1 MEKLLHFAWKHKILP
16 LRPLLTTEGESVEVI
31 DPGQAN
37 RNQGADF
44 FNAKVKIGQTVW
56 AGYVEIHVK
65 ASDWFRHGHHE
76 DARYN
81 NVVLHVV
88 QTADAQA
95 VTQDGKALPTLQID
109 FPAHMLTR
117 YQELCQTDDYPRCHR
132 VVASIPSLKVHSWME
147 QLLAERL
154 DGKSARILKRVKES
168 RGDWEQAAFATLA
181 RNFGF
186 GINGELLEEWAAHVP
201 LAAAAKHR
209 NNLLQVQALFL
220 GTAGLIGHL
229 GPHDGCDAQKAEAE
243 YAYLA
248 HKFSLPAPPPFLW
261 RYLRT
266 RPYNFPHL
274 RILQLAAIFHHGGA
288 QLHALLEASDT
299 ALLQRCLQGAPLS
312 VSAIRLIAINTV
324 APLLY
329 AYGQAQGNDTLVSRA
344 MDLLESLPAEN
355 NYIIRQWS
363 ACGLEAG
370 TAAHS
375 QALIQLKREYCDR
388 YDCLRCHFGY
398 EYLKQL

>member
-274 RILQLAAIFHHGGA
+274 RILQLAAVFHHGGA

-299 ALLQRCLQGAPLS
+299 ALLQRCLQGASLS
-312 VSAIRLIAINTV
+312 VSAIRLVAINTV

>member
-181 RNFGF
+181 RSFGF

-229 GPHDGCDAQKAEAE
+229 GPHDACDAQKAEAE

-266 RPYNFPHL
+266 RPYNFPHV
-274 RILQLAAIFHHGGA
+274 RILQLAAVFHHGGA
-288 QLHALLEASDT
+288 QLHALLAASDT

>member
-266 RPYNFPHL
+266 RPYNFPHV
-274 RILQLAAIFHHGGA
+274 RILQLAAVFHHGGA

>member
-181 RNFGF
+181 RSFGF

-229 GPHDGCDAQKAEAE
+229 GPHDACDTQKAEAE

-266 RPYNFPHL
+266 RPYNFPHV
-274 RILQLAAIFHHGGA
+274 RILQLAAVFHHGGA

>member
-229 GPHDGCDAQKAEAE
+229 GPHDACDAQKAEAE

-266 RPYNFPHL
+266 RPYNFPHV
-274 RILQLAAIFHHGGA
+274 RILQLAAVFHHGGA

-299 ALLQRCLQGAPLS
+299 ALLQRCLQGASLS

>member
-266 RPYNFPHL
+266 RPYNSPHV
-274 RILQLAAIFHHGGA
+274 RILQLAAVFHHGGA

-344 MDLLESLPAEN
+344 MDLLAPLPAEN
-355 NYIIRQWS
+355 NYIIRQWT

-375 QALIQLKREYCDR
+375 QALIQLKREYFDR

>member
-181 RNFGF
+181 RSFGF

-229 GPHDGCDAQKAEAE
+229 GPHDACDAQKAEAE

-274 RILQLAAIFHHGGA
+274 RILQLAAVFHHGGA

>member
-147 QLLAERL
+147 KLLAERL

-243 YAYLA
+243 YAYLV

-274 RILQLAAIFHHGGA
+274 RILQLAAVFHHGGA

>member
-1 MEKLLHFAWKHKILP
+1 M
-16 LRPLLTTEGESVEVI
+16 
-31 DPGQAN
+31 
-37 RNQGADF
+37 
-44 FNAKVKIGQTVW
+44 
-56 AGYVEIHVK
+56 
-65 ASDWFRHGHHE
+65 
-76 DARYN
+76 
-81 NVVLHVV
+81 
-88 QTADAQA
+88 
-95 VTQDGKALPTLQID
+95 
-109 FPAHMLTR
+109 
-117 YQELCQTDDYPRCHR
+117 
-132 VVASIPSLKVHSWME
+132 
-147 QLLAERL
+147 
-154 DGKSARILKRVKES
+154 
-168 RGDWEQAAFATLA
+168 
-181 RNFGF
+181 
-186 GINGELLEEWAAHVP
+186 P

-274 RILQLAAIFHHGGA
+274 RILQLAAVFHHGGA

>member
-132 VVASIPSLKVHSWME
+132 VVASIPSLKLHSCME
-147 QLLAERL
+147 KLLAERRY
-154 DGKSARILKRVKES
+154 GKSARILKRLKES

-274 RILQLAAIFHHGGA
+274 RILQLAAVFHHGGA

-299 ALLQRCLQGAPLS
+299 ALLQRCLQGASLS

>member
-44 FNAKVKIGQTVW
+44 FNAKVKIGRTVW

-181 RNFGF
+181 RSFGF

-229 GPHDGCDAQKAEAE
+229 GPHDACDAQKAEAE

-274 RILQLAAIFHHGGA
+274 RILQLAAVFHHGGA

>member
-274 RILQLAAIFHHGGA
+274 RILQLAAVFHHGGA

-344 MDLLESLPAEN
+344 MDLLGSLPAEN

>member
-266 RPYNFPHL
+266 RPYNFPHV

-299 ALLQRCLQGAPLS
+299 ALLQRCLQGASLS

-329 AYGQAQGNDTLVSRA
+329 AYGQAQGNDTLISRA

>member
-181 RNFGF
+181 RSFGF

-266 RPYNFPHL
+266 RPYNFPHV

>member
-132 VVASIPSLKVHSWME
+132 VVASISSLKVHSWME

-274 RILQLAAIFHHGGA
+274 RILQLAAVFHHGGA

>member
-229 GPHDGCDAQKAEAE
+229 GPHDACDAQKAEAE

-266 RPYNFPHL
+266 RPYNFPHV

-299 ALLQRCLQGAPLS
+299 ALLQRCLQGTSLS

>member
-1 MEKLLHFAWKHKILP
+1 MEKLLQFAWKHKILP
-16 LRPLLTTEGESVEVI
+16 LKPLHTTEGESVEII

-37 RNQGADF
+37 HNQGPDF
-44 FNAKVKIGQTVW
+44 FNAKIRIGQTVW
-56 AGYVEIHVK
+56 AGYVEIHVR

-76 DARYN
+76 DARYD

-95 VTQDGKALPTLQID
+95 VTHDGKTLPTLQIS
-109 FPAHMLTR
+109 FPSRMIAH
-117 YQELCQTDDYPRCHR
+117 YQELHETDDYPRCHR
-132 VVASIPSLKVHSWME
+132 IVASLPALKVHSWME

-154 DGKSARILKRVKES
+154 TDRSTRIRRRLAES
-168 RGDWEQAAFATLA
+168 RGDWEKAAFVTLA
-181 RNFGF
+181 HNFGF
-186 GINGELLEEWAAHVP
+186 GINGDLFEQWATHVP

-209 NNLLQVQALFL
+209 DNLFQVQALFL
-220 GTAGLIGHL
+220 GTAGLIDKL
-229 GPHDGCDAQKAEAE
+229 GPHDGCDPQKAKDE

-248 HKFSLPAPPPFLW
+248 HKFSLPAPPPLMW

-266 RPYNFPHL
+266 RPYNFPHV
-274 RILQLAAIFHHGGA
+274 RILQLASIFHHGGA
-288 QLHALLEASDT
+288 QLHAILETSGTAS
-299 ALLQRCLQGAPLS
+299 LQRCLEGVKLS
-312 VSAIRLIAINTV
+312 VPAIRLIAINTV

-329 AYGQAQGNDTLVSRA
+329 AYGQAQDNEALTDRA
-344 MDLLESLPAEN
+344 ISLLEELPAED
-355 NYIIRQWS
+355 NYIIRQWRG
-363 ACGLEAG
+363 CGLQA
-370 TAAHS
+370 TSAAHS

>member
-181 RNFGF
+181 RSFGF

-229 GPHDGCDAQKAEAE
+229 GPHDACDAQKAEAE

-266 RPYNFPHL
+266 RPYNFPHV

>member
-288 QLHALLEASDT
+288 QLHALLAASDT

>member
-44 FNAKVKIGQTVW
+44 FNAKVKIGRTVW

-147 QLLAERL
+147 KLLAERL

-229 GPHDGCDAQKAEAE
+229 GPHDACDAQKAEAE

-266 RPYNFPHL
+266 RPYNFPHV
-274 RILQLAAIFHHGGA
+274 RILQLAAVFHHGGA
-288 QLHALLEASDT
+288 QLHSLLEASDT

-312 VSAIRLIAINTV
+312 VSAIRLVAINTV

>member
-181 RNFGF
+181 RSFGF

-229 GPHDGCDAQKAEAE
+229 GAHDACDAQKAEAE

-266 RPYNFPHL
+266 RPYNFPHV
-274 RILQLAAIFHHGGA
+274 RILQLAAVFHHGGA
-288 QLHALLEASDT
+288 QLHSLLEASDT

>member
-154 DGKSARILKRVKES
+154 DGKSVRILKRVKES

-181 RNFGF
+181 RSFGF

-229 GPHDGCDAQKAEAE
+229 GPHDACDAQKAEAE

-266 RPYNFPHL
+266 RPYNFPHV
-274 RILQLAAIFHHGGA
+274 RILQLAAVFHHGGA

>member
-181 RNFGF
+181 RSFGF

-266 RPYNFPHL
+266 RPYNFPHV
-274 RILQLAAIFHHGGA
+274 RILQLAAVFHHGGA

-299 ALLQRCLQGAPLS
+299 ALLQRCLQGTSLS

>member
-181 RNFGF
+181 RSFGF

-266 RPYNFPHL
+266 RPYNFPHV
-274 RILQLAAIFHHGGA
+274 RILQLAAVFHHGGA
-288 QLHALLEASDT
+288 QLHALLAASDT

>member
-181 RNFGF
+181 LAC
-186 GINGELLEEWAAHVP
+186 LLANRLSEEQTC
-201 LAAAAKHR
+201 R
-209 NNLLQVQALFL
+209 
-220 GTAGLIGHL
+220 
-229 GPHDGCDAQKAEAE
+229 EAE
-243 YAYLA
+243 
-248 HKFSLPAPPPFLW
+248 
-261 RYLRT
+261 
-266 RPYNFPHL
+266 
-274 RILQLAAIFHHGGA
+274 
-288 QLHALLEASDT
+288 
-299 ALLQRCLQGAPLS
+299 
-312 VSAIRLIAINTV
+312 
-324 APLLY
+324 
-329 AYGQAQGNDTLVSRA
+329 GNEPR
-344 MDLLESLPAEN
+344 
-355 NYIIRQWS
+355 R
-363 ACGLEAG
+363 G
-370 TAAHS
+370 
-375 QALIQLKREYCDR
+375 
-388 YDCLRCHFGY
+388 
-398 EYLKQL
+398 

>member
-117 YQELCQTDDYPRCHR
+117 YQELCQTDDYPRCYR

-154 DGKSARILKRVKES
+154 NGKSARILKRVKES

-229 GPHDGCDAQKAEAE
+229 GPHDACDAQKAEAE

-266 RPYNFPHL
+266 RPYNFPHV

>member
-274 RILQLAAIFHHGGA
+274 RILQLAAVFHHGGA

>member
-186 GINGELLEEWAAHVP
+186 GINGELLEEWATHVP

-274 RILQLAAIFHHGGA
+274 RILQLAAVFHHGGA

-299 ALLQRCLQGAPLS
+299 ALLQRCLQGASLS

-329 AYGQAQGNDTLVSRA
+329 AYGQAQGNDTLISRA

>member
-266 RPYNFPHL
+266 RPYNFPHV

>member
-16 LRPLLTTEGESVEVI
+16 LRPLLTTEGESVAVI

-44 FNAKVKIGQTVW
+44 FNAKVKIGRTVW

-274 RILQLAAIFHHGGA
+274 RILQLAAVFHHGGA

>member
-109 FPAHMLTR
+109 VPAPMLTR
-117 YQELCQTDDYPRCHR
+117 YQEPCQTDDYPRCHR
-132 VVASIPSLKVHSWME
+132 VVAAIPSLKVHSWME

-274 RILQLAAIFHHGGA
+274 RILQLAAVFHHGGA

>member
-181 RNFGF
+181 RSFGF

-229 GPHDGCDAQKAEAE
+229 GPHDACDAQKAEAE

-274 RILQLAAIFHHGGA
+274 RILQLAAVFHHGGA
-288 QLHALLEASDT
+288 QLHALLAASDT

>member
-266 RPYNFPHL
+266 RPYNFPHV
-274 RILQLAAIFHHGGA
+274 RILQLAAVFHHGGA

-299 ALLQRCLQGAPLS
+299 ALLQRCLQGASLS

>member
-181 RNFGF
+181 RSFGF

-299 ALLQRCLQGAPLS
+299 ALLQRCLQGASLS

>member
-95 VTQDGKALPTLQID
+95 VTQDGKALPTLQIS

-299 ALLQRCLQGAPLS
+299 ALLQRCLQGASLS

>member
-181 RNFGF
+181 RSFGF

-274 RILQLAAIFHHGGA
+274 RILQLAAVFHHGGA

>member
-181 RNFGF
+181 RSFGF

-266 RPYNFPHL
+266 RPYNFPHV
-274 RILQLAAIFHHGGA
+274 RILQLAAVFHHGGA

-299 ALLQRCLQGAPLS
+299 ALLQRCLQGASLS

>member
-181 RNFGF
+181 RSFGF

-266 RPYNFPHL
+266 RPYNFPHV

-299 ALLQRCLQGAPLS
+299 ALLQRCLQGASLS

>member
-95 VTQDGKALPTLQID
+95 VTQDGKALPTLQIS
-109 FPAHMLTR
+109 FPAQMLTR

-274 RILQLAAIFHHGGA
+274 RILQLAAVFHHGGA

>member
-266 RPYNFPHL
+266 RPYNFPHV
-274 RILQLAAIFHHGGA
+274 RILQLAAVFHHGGA
-288 QLHALLEASDT
+288 QLHALLAASDT
-299 ALLQRCLQGAPLS
+299 ALLQRCLQGASLS